1 MRPREPELLLWLP
14 LFPIF
19 VLGMLPMLLFAF
31 LGFAGVGILGVLMTC
46 VGLGS
51 TLTAN
56 SDFNREVIVHGYAR
70 PTERAFHASSLRSA
84 VRFATVMTV
93 TGAGLILAG
102 LAGFLYS
109 GS

>member
-1 MRPREPELLLWLP
+1 MRLKEPELLLWLP
-14 LFPIF
+14 LLPIF

-31 LGFAGVGILGVLMTC
+31 LGFAGLAIVGVLMLC

-70 PTERAFHASSLRSA
+70 PAERAFHASSLRSA
-84 VRFATVMTV
+84 VRLATVMNV
-93 TGAGLILAG
+93 AGAGLILAG
-102 LAGFLYS
+102 LVGFLYA

>member
-1 MRPREPELLLWLP
+1 MRLREPELLLWLP
-14 LFPIF
+14 LFPIL

-31 LGFAGVGILGVLMTC
+31 LGFAGLAVVGVLTLC

-70 PTERAFHASSLRSA
+70 PTERAYHASTLRSA
-84 VRFATVMTV
+84 VRFATVMSV
-93 TGAGLILAG
+93 AGAGLVLAG
-102 LAGFLYS
+102 LIGFLYF